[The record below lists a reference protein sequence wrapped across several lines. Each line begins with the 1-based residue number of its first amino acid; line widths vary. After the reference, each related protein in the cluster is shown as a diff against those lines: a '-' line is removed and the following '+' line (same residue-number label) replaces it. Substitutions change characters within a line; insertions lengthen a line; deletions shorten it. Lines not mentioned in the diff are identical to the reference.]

1 MIRIVPLVV
10 YPLCLR
16 IVSTMRIGL
25 PMVISALEEK
35 PLVRHAAVPSGPA
48 AIVRGPIS
56 TLPSTPKRNLVDARS
71 LVEAIDVNW
80 TGKRSN
86 CQLGA
91 SKTPQRQSR
100 SAAKA
105 QQRRRKG
112 AAKALQRRRRGAA
125 KALPRRRKDA
135 AKALQRRC
143 QGAAKAPQRRCKGA
157 AKALQRRRQGAAKA
171 PQKRN
176 KGAAKRRKS
185 AAKAQQ
191 RA

>member
-1 MIRIVPLVV
+1 MSSRGDRQTRRERAQISLVSERKSAHRQKSYCVSPEVIRIVSLVV
-10 YPLCLR
+10 YPISLR

-86 CQLGA
+86 CHLGA

-105 QQRRRKG
+105 PQRRRKG
-112 AAKALQRRRRGAA
+112 AAKAQQGRRKSATRAPQNAA
-125 KALPRRRKDA
+125 KALP
-135 AKALQRRC
+135 
-143 QGAAKAPQRRCKGA
+143 
-157 AKALQRRRQGAAKA
+157 
-171 PQKRN
+171 KRSN
-176 KGAAKRRKS
+176 VHDPT
-185 AAKAQQ
+185 Q
-191 RA
+191 